1 MCIYCSGELNQIGLD
16 FRGFDNFQNGHDY
29 LLDSDIFCCSFKTRI
44 CWKYWWFLLSG
55 FSGRPLW
62 NGKPNIPHIDW
73 FYLQFLQKRMLFFEN
88 VCPKVP
94 YISDFYHYTN
104 SVFVCFLSFIVQ
116 LYMFTCSFIHDY
128 RSSYLFVVCV
138 CNF

>member
-1 MCIYCSGELNQIGLD
+1 
-16 FRGFDNFQNGHDY
+16 
-29 LLDSDIFCCSFKTRI
+29 
-44 CWKYWWFLLSG
+44 
-55 FSGRPLW
+55 
-62 NGKPNIPHIDW
+62 
-73 FYLQFLQKRMLFFEN
+73 MLFFEN

-138 CNF
+138 CVISSKLLMIKYVLLFLLVLLLLFILLLLCRDINPEENKYRKTI